1 MEKVNILLHR
11 VNSSLKPETK
21 GLRLNLISDEA
32 QEKKRICVCVCVCFY
47 DLNFA

>member
-1 MEKVNILLHR
+1 MEKVNILLYR

-32 QEKKRICVCVCVCFY
+32 QEKKRICVCVCLSVFMI
-47 DLNFA
+47 